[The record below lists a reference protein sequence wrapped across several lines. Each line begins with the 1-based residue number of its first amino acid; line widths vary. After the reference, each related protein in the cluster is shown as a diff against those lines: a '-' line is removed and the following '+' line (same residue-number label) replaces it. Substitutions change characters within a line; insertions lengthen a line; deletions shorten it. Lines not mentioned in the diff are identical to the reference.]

1 MQDAQLEGGYKNKQ
15 MKNKSLKKKVDL
27 VFNLLIAEIEE
38 LEKNVEELELKI
50 SMNENTFQQMNEY

>member
-27 VFNLLIAEIEE
+27 VFNLLIAEIEG
-38 LEKNVEELELKI
+38 LEKKIDELELTI
-50 SMNENTFQQMNEY
+50 SMNENTFQQMNEH